1 MEATTGISPFCKQQ
15 VTASILISGATIV
28 AHLGHRIIQLNRSY
42 QEDIL
47 TIVVATEKTVEEEED
62 KDSRKSRKQGLTRT
76 IMMTISLTLMI
87 FPDTDLGDSFVSVI
101 WCQSKHAIFNIL
113 VLLCKDFCL

>member
-1 MEATTGISPFCKQQ
+1 MEATTGISPFCKQ

-47 TIVVATEKTVEEEED
+47 TIVVATEKTVEEED
-62 KDSRKSRKQGLTRT
+62 QGNQ
-76 IMMTISLTLMI
+76 
-87 FPDTDLGDSFVSVI
+87 G
-101 WCQSKHAIFNIL
+101 SKG
-113 VLLCKDFCL
+113 

>member
-1 MEATTGISPFCKQQ
+1 MESATGIRPFCKQ

-28 AHLGHRIIQLNRSY
+28 AHLGQRIIQLNRSY
-42 QEDIL
+42 QEDII
-47 TIVVATEKTVEEEED
+47 TIGVLVVVATEKNVEEEED
-62 KDSRKSRKQGLTRT
+62 KDSRKSRKQGLTPT

-101 WCQSKHAIFNIL
+101 
-113 VLLCKDFCL
+113 LC

>member
-1 MEATTGISPFCKQQ
+1 MEATTGISPFCKLQ

-62 KDSRKSRKQGLTRT
+62 QGNQ
-76 IMMTISLTLMI
+76 
-87 FPDTDLGDSFVSVI
+87 G
-101 WCQSKHAIFNIL
+101 SKG
-113 VLLCKDFCL
+113 

>member
-1 MEATTGISPFCKQQ
+1 MESATGIRPFCKQ

-47 TIVVATEKTVEEEED
+47 TIVVATEKTVEEED
-62 KDSRKSRKQGLTRT
+62 QGNQ
-76 IMMTISLTLMI
+76 
-87 FPDTDLGDSFVSVI
+87 G
-101 WCQSKHAIFNIL
+101 SKG
-113 VLLCKDFCL
+113 